1 MSSEAGSTSPAR
13 RLRYVAA
20 TILCLA
26 MPTSLIPILGL
37 FETAR
42 GARYEMT
49 WWIVPNTILFI
60 VVAVVVVTLHELGH
74 AIAAWAT
81 RIHVREIWIGAGPPL
96 FSVTFGELKVSL
108 RPFVFEGRTLLS
120 TTNSSR
126 LRARLWV
133 ATLAGPLM
141 SLGTGLVVWL
151 MFPQKFGVAL
161 LGGFAPTALFIIVSV
176 LLSIANLLPLKMWS
190 MNGRIN
196 SDGLQLLR
204 LPTSPDS
211 DFDSM
216 FRLGFARELKR
227 TTARPDIPAA
237 IDCARRALSRFPND
251 FQLTLL
257 LATCLNKEDS
267 GEEKWQLVRSLVA
280 REAPSPAVRA
290 RLLNT
295 WAWECY
301 ERGDRSL
308 LGEADD
314 ASREALK
321 LIPDDA
327 SLLDTR
333 GHVLVWAG
341 RHAEARAPLLRAL
354 ELASNP
360 EARAYAASGLSLASA
375 SAGDRVDAERW
386 LTKARELS
394 PTLPFLERVAKRLS
408 EPTDALAGTE
418 AGRI

>member
-1 MSSEAGSTSPAR
+1 M
-13 RLRYVAA
+13 AA

-37 FETAR
+37 FERPR
-42 GARYEMT
+42 GVAYEMT

-60 VVAVVVVTLHELGH
+60 VVSAVVVTLHELGH
-74 AIAAWAT
+74 AIGAWAM
-81 RIHVREIWIGAGPPL
+81 RIHVREIWIGAGPTL

-108 RPFVFEGRTLLS
+108 RPFLFEGRTLLS
-120 TTNSSR
+120 TTNSKR

-133 ATLAGPLM
+133 ATLAGPVM
-141 SLGTGLVVWL
+141 SLGTGLAVWL
-151 MFPQKFGVAL
+151 MFPQKFGVAML
-161 LGGFAPTALFIIVSV
+161 SGFAPTALFVLLSV
-176 LLSIANLLPLKMWS
+176 LVSIANLLPLTMWS
-190 MNGRIN
+190 MNGRIK

-204 LPTSPDS
+204 LPTAPDS

-227 TTARPDIPAA
+227 ATERRDIPAV
-237 IDCARRALSRFPND
+237 IECARRALSRFPDD
-251 FQLTLL
+251 FQLTLI

-267 GEEKWQLVRSLVA
+267 GEEKWPLVRSLIA
-280 REAPSPAVRA
+280 RKAPNPDVRA

-301 ERGDRSL
+301 ERADRSL

-314 ASREALK
+314 ASREALE
-321 LIPDDA
+321 LVPDDA

-360 EARAYAASGLSLASA
+360 EARAYATCGLALASA
-375 SAGDRVDAERW
+375 STGDRVDAERW
-386 LTKARELS
+386 LKKARDLS
-394 PTLPFLERVAKRLS
+394 PGLPFLDRVAKLLS
-408 EPTDALAGTE
+408 EPTEVQCSDPSV
-418 AGRI
+418 